1 MYELYWLV
9 ELVVVYFH
17 LKYFLQIQCDLFLF
31 LKTDTY
37 LFLHHTKLLSDP
49 SFLLKKE
56 VEPNILLPFLH
67 FLSFLT
73 EKYRVVYLYF
83 QWKHMLYHI
92 HFYNMYTTCFVLLNA
107 SLIQL
112 QKEKINSSS
121 FLKHPH
127 LFFFFHT
134 SLYIHYIPVFFE
146 QVSFLVFLFY
156 LSHVPQMRSFPKT
169 VLVQIPH
176 QILRGEYH
184 LEHDMYL
191 NKTEQFYP
199 TMHLLPVLFL
209 EVFVKPFDNLN
220 IYRIQKHLHIVML
233 VLMQIHMPFWSFLI
247 LYRYCHNIH

>member
-17 LKYFLQIQCDLFLF
+17 LKYFLQIQYDLFLF

-49 SFLLKKE
+49 SFLLKKAAE
-56 VEPNILLPFLH
+56 LNILLPFLH

-73 EKYRVVYLYF
+73 EKYRVVYLHF

-112 QKEKINSSS
+112 QKEKINSNS

-127 LFFFFHT
+127 LFFFFQT
-134 SLYIHYIPVFFE
+134 CLYIDYIPAFFE
-146 QVSFLVFLFY
+146 QVSFRVFLFD
-156 LSHVPQMRSFPKT
+156 LSHVPQMQSFLKA

-176 QILRGEYH
+176 QTLRGEYH

-191 NKTEQFYP
+191 NKTVQFYP
-199 TMHLLPVLFL
+199 AMHLLSVLFL
-209 EVFVKPFDNLN
+209 EVFVKSFDKPN
-220 IYRIQKHLHIVML
+220 IYRIQQDLHIVRL
-233 VLMQIHMPFWSFLI
+233 VLMQIHMPFL
-247 LYRYCHNIH
+247 